1 MFCSSVL
8 HLSNPQRHRKVL
20 AQRAHVFAS
29 ALSCIKNHLKGC
41 GCVNCS
47 GSLAASLVA
56 SSAKAYNAR
65 ETTFYGSHVFREA
78 WTQISKILLNMRC
91 GLVPLPCHQITE
103 SIPYTKILI
112 LGPNVYCEVW
122 NSNPKMSGAKRD
134 VWNFSFGP
142 VHSLVRPSGYRKS
155 VSHAAMCILGLDLY
169 QTPGRTEEVGLD

>member
-91 GLVPLPCHQITE
+91 VDSSLSLA
-103 SIPYTKILI
+103 TK
-112 LGPNVYCEVW
+112 
-122 NSNPKMSGAKRD
+122 SQKA
-134 VWNFSFGP
+134 F
-142 VHSLVRPSGYRKS
+142 
-155 VSHAAMCILGLDLY
+155 HALKFLYWDRMCIVKFGIRIQKCLGQNVMCGTSPLAPS
-169 QTPGRTEEVGLD
+169 TV